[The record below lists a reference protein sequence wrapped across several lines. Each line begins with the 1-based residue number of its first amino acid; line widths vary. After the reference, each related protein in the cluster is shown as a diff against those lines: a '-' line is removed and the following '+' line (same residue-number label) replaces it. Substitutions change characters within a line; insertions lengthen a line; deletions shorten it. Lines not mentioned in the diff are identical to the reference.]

1 MPKPK
6 PTAPLPAKPA
16 EKPVTREEVLAE
28 LAAIKGL
35 IKADHPHGALVRV
48 EFLET
53 LLEAECSS
61 DTGRGSF

>member
-1 MPKPK
+1 MMPKPK
-6 PTAPLPAKPA
+6 PT

-28 LAAIKGL
+28 LAAIRGL
-35 IKADHPHGALVRV
+35 IKDDHPQRALVRV

-53 LLEAECSS
+53 LLEAEGSS